1 MKKDNVV
8 VVFSSHLS
16 DETNAKFIKHIDDT
30 IGVKHK
36 VVCYPNFN
44 QFSLPQIYNQAIR
57 EHNSEN
63 TLMVFCHNDITI
75 KTRTWGK
82 LLLNKFNNTD
92 FSIIGVAGSTYL
104 AETGVWW
111 QDRSKMYGV
120 VEHTDGYKTWVSEY
134 ALPRPGYTKP
144 VVLVDGVF
152 IAADCNVIE
161 HEWDEDFKGFHFYDL
176 SFCLPNYLDGC
187 NIGVTT
193 DIRILHQSVGMTNQL
208 WEDNRKQFVE
218 KYKEELP
225 IVYSDYV
232 DVEDN
237 ILVNVIT
244 RTHGRPEYFRKCR
257 ESILNQTYENV
268 NHIVGTD
275 IDCDYYDNA
284 IKLPQKN
291 VQQPRLMAEY
301 NTYPAPWNLHLNEL
315 GTYVKDGWIMYLDDD
330 DMFSHKNALK
340 FIVNNIE
347 DDDQILLWRVKIN
360 INENGWIVPSNAA
373 FGKRIEPGNF
383 SGIGMMFHSKYLPVD
398 WGSWSYGDF
407 RVVSQLLTKKLKPKW
422 IDLVLTETQGKPNNG
437 QAPIN

>member
-16 DETNAKFIKHIDDT
+16 DEANAKFIKHIDDT

-63 TLMVFCHNDITI
+63 TVMVFCHNDITI

-92 FSIIGVAGSTYL
+92 FSIIGVAGTTYL

-134 ALPRPGYTKP
+134 AIPRPGYTKP

-225 IVYSDYV
+225 IIYC
-232 DVEDN
+232 E
-237 ILVNVIT
+237 
-244 RTHGRPEYFRKCR
+244 
-257 ESILNQTYENV
+257 
-268 NHIVGTD
+268 
-275 IDCDYYDNA
+275 
-284 IKLPQKN
+284 
-291 VQQPRLMAEY
+291 
-301 NTYPAPWNLHLNEL
+301 
-315 GTYVKDGWIMYLDDD
+315 
-330 DMFSHKNALK
+330 
-340 FIVNNIE
+340 
-347 DDDQILLWRVKIN
+347 
-360 INENGWIVPSNAA
+360 
-373 FGKRIEPGNF
+373 
-383 SGIGMMFHSKYLPVD
+383 
-398 WGSWSYGDF
+398 
-407 RVVSQLLTKKLKPKW
+407 
-422 IDLVLTETQGKPNNG
+422 
-437 QAPIN
+437 